1 MRPYVTKEKL
11 ALFHQNFYLKRIET
25 KTNSY
30 YAQKLNVKDFEKA
43 DINNIICNTVDYD
56 QTLDDEGYYITTKSG
71 EKVKRVENVIEI
83 ENFILDEMSNYLQKE
98 L

>member
-1 MRPYVTKEKL
+1 MRPYVTEEKL

-30 YAQKLNVKDFEKA
+30 YTQKLSVKDFEKT
-43 DINNIICNTVDYD
+43 DINNIIYNTVDYD
-56 QTLDDEGYYITTKSG
+56 QTLNDEGYYITTKTG

-83 ENFILDEMSNYLQKE
+83 ENFILDEMSHYL
-98 L
+98 

>member
-1 MRPYVTKEKL
+1 MRPYVTEEKL

-30 YAQKLNVKDFEKA
+30 YTQKLSVKDFEKA
-43 DINNIICNTVDYD
+43 DINNIIYNTVDYD

-83 ENFILDEMSNYLQKE
+83 ENFILDEMSHYL
-98 L
+98 

>member
-1 MRPYVTKEKL
+1 MRPYVTEEKL
-11 ALFHQNFYLKRIET
+11 ALFHKNFYLKRIEA

-30 YAQKLNVKDFEKA
+30 YTQKLNVKDFEKA

-71 EKVKRVENVIEI
+71 EKVKRVENVIQI
-83 ENFILDEMSNYLQKE
+83 ENFILDEMSHYL
-98 L
+98 